1 MKRSLAVC
9 QALLCGL
16 LCGLTGS
23 VLHAEPLSPSESA
36 GKRLYREGLSASGE
50 ALMARVGA
58 ADILLPAS
66 AVPCANCHGAD
77 GRGLREGG
85 VRPPDITWPRLS
97 GPYGQRQING
107 RDYPAYD
114 DAALARAVQ
123 EGRDPAHNRL
133 DLAMPRFVLSMADQ
147 RNLGAY
153 LKRLA
158 DERDPGLQPERLLL
172 GSLLPS
178 SGPLAEEGATLA
190 AVLRGS
196 LERINQA
203 GGIHGRQLQL
213 VVLDPGPDAAS
224 ARLALAQLIEQ
235 QQVFALLA
243 PLAPA
248 LDGEWPAL
256 LEQAAVPL
264 IGAPSWLGPSPQS
277 RQIFQPLSGL
287 YEQLVA
293 LADYAGDGLQARP
306 GPTLVSYPAGSEQGP
321 LAQLLSE
328 YLQRQGWQDVRL
340 QAFNSAQTTLLQDQ
354 ASDLRSVFYLGPGE
368 GFGQLAKALH
378 QAGGEPWLFAASSQ
392 VAGDIFQLPAS
403 FSRRLFLA
411 YPFVP
416 GDWTPA
422 GRAALTQLRR
432 SQGLDGRHA
441 VLQVSAYSAVLLFSE
456 AMKQVGRDASRE
468 KLIRALEGLHD
479 IDTGLTPR
487 LSFGPGRRQGLS
499 GAHIVTVDL
508 PELHFYPVATYKQLP
523 VAP

>member
-1 MKRSLAVC
+1 MNGFWGLCLV
-9 QALLCGL
+9 LLCGL
-16 LCGLTGS
+16 S
-23 VLHAEPLSPSESA
+23 VGARGEPLSPSESA

-66 AVPCANCHGAD
+66 AMPCANCHGAD
-77 GRGLREGG
+77 GLGRSEGG

-107 RDYPAYD
+107 RDYPAYS

-123 EGRDPAHNRL
+123 EGRDPANNRL
-133 DLAMPRFVLSMADQ
+133 DPAMPRFVLSMADQ
-147 RNLGAY
+147 RNLGDY

-158 DERDPGLQPERLLL
+158 DERDPGLEPERLLL
-172 GSLLPS
+172 GSLVPG

-213 VVLDPGPDAAS
+213 VVLDPGPDRAS
-224 ARLALAQLIEQ
+224 ARQALAQLIEQ
-235 QQVFALLA
+235 EQVFALLA

-248 LDGEWPAL
+248 LDGDWSTL
-256 LEQAAVPL
+256 LEQAGVPL
-264 IGAPSWLGPSPQS
+264 IGSPSWLGVSPHS
-277 RQIFQPLSGL
+277 RQIFEPLSGL
-287 YEQLVA
+287 YEQMRV
-293 LADYAGDGLQARP
+293 LADYASEGLQARP
-306 GPTLVSYPAGSEQGP
+306 GPTLVSYPLGSDQGP
-321 LAQLLSE
+321 LAQRLSE
-328 YLQRQGWQDVRL
+328 YLQGQGWQQVRL
-340 QAFNSAQTTLLQDQ
+340 QVFDGQQPALLQDQ
-354 ASDLRSVFYLGPGE
+354 AAGLRSVFYLGDGE
-368 GFGQLAKALH
+368 GFGRLAKVLH

-392 VAGDIFQLPAS
+392 VAGDIFQLPS
-403 FSRRLFLA
+403 GFSRRLFLA

-416 GDWTPA
+416 SDWTAA
-422 GRAALTQLRR
+422 GRQALTQLRR

-456 AMKQVGRDASRE
+456 AMKQAGRDASRE

-479 IDTGLTPR
+479 VDTGLTPR
-487 LSFGPGRRQGLS
+487 LSFGPGQRQGLK

-508 PELHFYPVATYKQLP
+508 PELRFYPVATYKQLEA
-523 VAP
+523 AP